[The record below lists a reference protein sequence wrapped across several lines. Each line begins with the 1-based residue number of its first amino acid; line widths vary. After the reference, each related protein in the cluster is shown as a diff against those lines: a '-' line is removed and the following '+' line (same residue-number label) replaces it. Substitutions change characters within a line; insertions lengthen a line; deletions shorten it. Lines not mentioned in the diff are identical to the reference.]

1 MKFFGPKDIKFFVKK
16 YLNENAELFKNK
28 IIVDIPA
35 GMGVSSE
42 TLTDLGGLVEPYDL
56 FPELFK
62 VNGLKCIKADALEK
76 LPIEN
81 NHADFVL
88 CQEGIEH
95 FENQLFVLKEFN
107 RVLKKNGILLLTTPN
122 YSKLKSRIS
131 YLLAESESF
140 FKIMPPNEIDS
151 IWMNRSNGSKNIYF
165 GHIFLIG
172 IQKLRMLAK
181 LAGFRIKKINPVRI
195 NRTSL
200 YLLPFI
206 FPFIFIVNHLSYYR
220 ALKKNKDIPIKEKRR
235 VYKELVKL
243 NLDLKILINSHL
255 FIEFEKECELDE
267 VANNLHSKYENFDV
281 AT

>member
-16 YLNENAELFKNK
+16 YLNDNKELFKNK
-28 IIVDIPA
+28 IIIDIPT
-35 GMGVSSE
+35 GTGTSSE
-42 TLTDLGGLVEPYDL
+42 ILTGLGALVEPYDL
-56 FPELFK
+56 FPEFFK
-62 VNGLKCIKADALEK
+62 VDGLKCNKADALKK
-76 LPIEN
+76 LPIDN
-81 NHADFVL
+81 NHANFVL
-88 CQEGIEH
+88 CQEGMEH

-107 RVLKKNGILLLTTPN
+107 RILKKNGILILTTPN

-140 FKIMPPNEIDS
+140 FKIMPPNELDS
-151 IWMNRSNGSKNIYF
+151 IWVNNSNGSKDIYF

-206 FPFIFIVNHLSYYR
+206 YPFIFIVNHLSYFR
-220 ALKKNKDIPIKEKRR
+220 ALKKKERNPCQRKEKSVPR
-235 VYKELVKL
+235 VDKIKSR
-243 NLDLKILINSHL
+243 LK
-255 FIEFEKECELDE
+255 
-267 VANNLHSKYENFDV
+267 NFDQFTPV
-281 AT
+281 Y

>member
-1 MKFFGPKDIKFFVKK
+1 
-16 YLNENAELFKNK
+16 
-28 IIVDIPA
+28 
-35 GMGVSSE
+35 
-42 TLTDLGGLVEPYDL
+42 
-56 FPELFK
+56 
-62 VNGLKCIKADALEK
+62 
-76 LPIEN
+76 
-81 NHADFVL
+81 
-88 CQEGIEH
+88 
-95 FENQLFVLKEFN
+95 LKEFN
-107 RVLKKNGILLLTTPN
+107 RILKKKGILILTTPN

-151 IWMNRSNGSKNIYF
+151 IWMNNSNGSKEIYF

-206 FPFIFIVNHLSYYR
+206 YPFIFIVNHLSYYR
-220 ALKKNKDIPIKEKRR
+220 ALRKNKDIPVKEKRR

-243 NLDLKILINSHL
+243 NLDLKVLINSHL
-255 FIEFEKECELDE
+255 FIEFEKECELSE
-267 VANNLHSKYENFDV
+267 VTNNLHSKYENFDV